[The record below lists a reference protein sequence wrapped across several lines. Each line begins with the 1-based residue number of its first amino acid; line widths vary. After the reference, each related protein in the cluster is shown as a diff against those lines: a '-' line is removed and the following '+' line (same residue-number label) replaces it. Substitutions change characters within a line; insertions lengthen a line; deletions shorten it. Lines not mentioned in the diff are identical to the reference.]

1 MKSRV
6 LPIIGGIVAV
16 FMFFSCTDEETFTTS
31 LFCDFLSDT
40 DRDGYFESGN
50 YYTFCNLHNMGCSD
64 DITGMEYISSTITFE
79 GLHPGELMQGDVIR
93 DVYIDVEGMSPF
105 LYARSIQVEF
115 DNERIAYSTHDDPEF
130 YDFMWEAVRR
140 FYRNKELDIMVYGR
154 VTHNNTG
161 VRNVRMRVTLDNL
174 IDVTVSN
181 SRY

>member
-1 MKSRV
+1 
-6 LPIIGGIVAV
+6 
-16 FMFFSCTDEETFTTS
+16 
-31 LFCDFLSDT
+31 
-40 DRDGYFESGN
+40 
-50 YYTFCNLHNMGCSD
+50 
-64 DITGMEYISSTITFE
+64 
-79 GLHPGELMQGDVIR
+79 MQGDVIR